1 MFSNLSRYRAVP
13 EEVVAD
19 VRGEAA
25 VAAGLRP
32 LPEAPAVL
40 THVIK
45 AGDRLDQLAFAY
57 YGQPLQ
63 YWRICDANPD
73 YLSPLALLGR
83 EPLITTFFPV
93 SEPRTGPPWGRTLQ
107 LLADTVGVVDVVVV
121 DELGPP
127 RNTALLVKHNQLDV
141 DAEGIAEVIG
151 AVGFTVGIPAE
162 RTRVG
167 ASIFIPA
174 AAEPAAR
181 GGGS

>member
-19 VRGEAA
+19 ARGEAA
-25 VAAGLRP
+25 VAAGLRS

-73 YLSPLALLGR
+73 YLSPLTLLGR
-83 EPLITTFFPV
+83 EPLVTTFFPV
-93 SEPRTGPPWGRTLQ
+93 SEPRTGPPWARTLR
-107 LLADTVGVVDVVVV
+107 LLADTVGVADVAVI
-121 DELGPP
+121 DDLGPP
-127 RNTALLVKHNQLDV
+127 RNTALLVRHNRLDV
-141 DAEGIAEVIG
+141 DAEGVADVIC
-151 AVGFTVGIPAE
+151 AAGFTVGIPAE
-162 RTRVG
+162 RTRLG

-174 AAEPAAR
+174 AAEPA